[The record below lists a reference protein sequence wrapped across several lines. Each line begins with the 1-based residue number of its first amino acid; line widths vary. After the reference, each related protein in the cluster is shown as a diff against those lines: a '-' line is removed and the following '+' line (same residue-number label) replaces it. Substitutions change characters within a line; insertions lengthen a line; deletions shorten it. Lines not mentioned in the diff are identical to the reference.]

1 MLSNKEFS
9 PQDSFEKW
17 VFSGSVASIARVDVL
32 LKSLERG
39 SHMSK
44 FVRRRLEDLRLVGGR
59 FEENRGWLDF
69 DVLPE
74 LLTYKRLLVETAKE
88 EWKRRNPGR
97 ERLPKGFEEN
107 IHLAFSE
114 VQDGSCVVPVE
125 RFIEIEDD
133 VLDLYPEDEVD
144 EAARLID
151 ATVLAAQHDK
161 PFPDRF
167 PGRVIPIFAEWGRTL
182 RPEEGIELGR
192 NHDKMRPRFDAQ
204 TRERILAT
212 SRGTYEDRIDLVG
225 EVRAATLKMTEG
237 GGFTVLLEGGAIVEG
252 VFTDE
257 QEATITEA
265 LHKHHSV
272 RVRIEG
278 VAEFDGSG
286 RIKKILRVDGI
297 EERELGHEHFDP
309 QAPPI
314 WELISRIGSEAP
326 EGTWRNVPTDLARN
340 LEHYLYGTKK
350 EGEE

>member
-1 MLSNKEFS
+1 
-9 PQDSFEKW
+9 
-17 VFSGSVASIARVDVL
+17 
-32 LKSLERG
+32 
-39 SHMSK
+39 MSK

-59 FEENRGWLDF
+59 FDQNRGWLDF

-74 LLTYKRLLVETAKE
+74 LLIYKRLLVETAKE

-144 EAARLID
+144 DAARLID
-151 ATVLAAQHDK
+151 ATVWAAQHDE

-167 PGRVIPIFAEWGRTL
+167 PTRVIPMFAEWGKTL
-182 RPEEGIELGR
+182 QPGEGIELGT
-192 NHDKMRPRFDAQ
+192 NHNKMSPRFDAQ
-204 TRERILAT
+204 TRERILSA
-212 SRGTYEDRIDLVG
+212 SRGAYEDRVDLIG

-237 GGFTVLLEGGAIVEG
+237 GGFTVLLEGETIVEG
-252 VFTDE
+252 VFTGE

-272 RVRIEG
+272 RVQIQG
-278 VAEFDGSG
+278 VAEFDGG
-286 RIKKILRVDGI
+286 GKIRKILRVDRI
-297 EERELGHEHFDP
+297 EERELGREHFDL

-326 EGTWRNVPTDLARN
+326 KSTWRNVPTDLARN

-350 EGEE
+350 EDEE